1 MICSEILTGIQ
12 VPPLPGLPV
21 PGHNTPLP
29 SIADLVTLQSIQVS
43 SGPAGVSVQ
52 AQATVVDPV
61 PLTFNFTSPSLP
73 FIVSLPRPQDDHK
86 DEPDDNDAL
95 PVASVHTAPF
105 SLTHPNITLSISGT
119 LLPVPHT
126 GAAAP
131 IFSAFLAAYLLGRP
145 NPITVATPLFPA
157 LGPVHAVF
165 PGPDPKPD
173 VLRGVTIRDL
183 RIKPPAGLVARPF
196 LASGTIVVR
205 VVLPRGIDVD
215 VNVTRVLPDV
225 LVLDGE
231 PPAIGEDEDDED
243 DDDDDDALPPRAFAR
258 IQPADWLPSVTA
270 RDEEEEPDADRGSAY
285 VVSAKFCDVPLQVLP
300 GRDKVFRGFLSK
312 VCLVVAHFGCYHN

>member
-1 MICSEILTGIQ
+1 M
-12 VPPLPGLPV
+12 
-21 PGHNTPLP
+21 
-29 SIADLVTLQSIQVS
+29 LQSIQLS

-61 PLTFNFTSPSLP
+61 PLTFNFTSPSMP
-73 FIVSLPRPQDDHK
+73 FIVSLPRPQDDNDNDDK
-86 DEPDDNDAL
+86 TDDNDAI

-126 GAAAP
+126 HAAP
-131 IFSAFLAAYLLGRP
+131 LFSTFLAAYLHGRP
-145 NPITVATPLFPA
+145 NPIAISTPLFPD
-157 LGPVHAVF
+157 LGPVRAVF
-165 PGPDPKPD
+165 PGPDPKPN

-183 RIKPPAGLVARPF
+183 RIKPPAGLVAARPF

-225 LVLDGE
+225 LVLDGD
-231 PPAIGEDEDDED
+231 PPAMDDNDEDEE
-243 DDDDDDALPPRAFAR
+243 APPPPRAFGR
-258 IQPADWLPSVTA
+258 IQPADWLPSVTV
-270 RDEEEEPDADRGSAY
+270 RDEEEPDAERGSAY
-285 VVSAKFCDVPLQVLP
+285 VVSAMFCDVPLQVLP
-300 GRDKVFRGFLSK
+300 GRDRVFRGFMSK
-312 VCLVVAHFGCYHN
+312 VCRRPHSDVVIF